1 MGRSPW
7 RAEISVLRSNSWKF
21 YKLVKL
27 FLVQAEGI
35 YFTWALWVS
44 TVEVKQM
51 PQRSI
56 VFCGFCCCWFVL
68 GLFWGGRLVMGGK
81 GTRDEMELC
90 FCAAIVLHMPE
101 VLIRYRGSPTEHASA
116 PQAPVLMHSLKE

>member
-68 GLFWGGRLVMGGK
+68 GFFLGGEAGDGWERNE
-81 GTRDEMELC
+81 R
-90 FCAAIVLHMPE
+90 
-101 VLIRYRGSPTEHASA
+101 
-116 PQAPVLMHSLKE
+116 